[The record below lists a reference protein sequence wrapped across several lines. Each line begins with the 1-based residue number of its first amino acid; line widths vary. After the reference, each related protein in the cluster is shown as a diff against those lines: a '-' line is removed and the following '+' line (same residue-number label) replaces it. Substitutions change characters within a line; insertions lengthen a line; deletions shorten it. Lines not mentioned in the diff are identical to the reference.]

1 MLKSLSIHNYAI
13 IENLEI
19 DFYKG
24 FSTVTGET
32 GAGKSIILGALS
44 LIIGNRADAS
54 SIKNQNE
61 KCIVEGIFDVVN
73 YNLQSFFQH
82 NELDYNQFTIIRRE
96 INTKGI
102 SRAFINDT
110 PVSLQIL
117 KEISTKLI
125 DIHSQH
131 ENMLLN
137 DLNFQ
142 LNVVDIYANS
152 KELLTQYKTEFKSLK
167 EAQKNYNLLQ
177 QKANESQTRLEFLQ
191 FQFDQIEEAKLN
203 ADEQELLE
211 EESQI
216 LSHAVDIKLNLNNAY
231 NAIYEDEKNVILQLK
246 SATNFID
253 SINKIYPNSTEISER
268 MKNVYVE
275 IKDIVDDIERL
286 NHKIEANPNRLEEI
300 NLRLDLIYNL
310 QKKFQC
316 SSIAEIIDYKNKLE
330 TELLEISSYSFDLEK
345 LKKEIEIISKQVENS
360 AQKLSENRKK
370 HIAEIEKEIE
380 KYCSLLGMPNISFQ
394 IKIEKLEN
402 LNETGKDKVQFL
414 FSANKN
420 IEVQEITKIAS
431 GGELSR
437 LMLSIKYLMC
447 TKTSLPTIIFDEI
460 DTGISG
466 NIADKM
472 GNIMQEMAKNM
483 QVISIT
489 HLPQIAAKGNYHY
502 VVFKDNSQEKTQ
514 TGIRQLSENERT
526 QEIAKMLSGK
536 DISEAAISNAM
547 ELLKK

>member
-61 KCIVEGIFDVVN
+61 KCIVEGIFDVEN

-110 PVSLQIL
+110 PVSLQVL

-177 QKANESQTRLEFLQ
+177 QKANESQARLEFLQ

-203 ADEQELLE
+203 DDEQELLE

-275 IKDIVDDIERL
+275 IKDIADDIERL

-316 SSIAEIIDYKNKLE
+316 SSISEIIEYKNKLE

-345 LKKEIEIISKQVENS
+345 LKKEIEIISKQVENL
-360 AQKLSENRKK
+360 AHKLSENRKK
-370 HIAEIEKEIE
+370 HIAEIEKQIE
-380 KYCSLLGMPNISFQ
+380 KHCFLLGMPNISFQ

-420 IEVQEITKIAS
+420 IDVQEITKIAS

-472 GNIMQEMAKNM
+472 GNIMQEMAHNM

-502 VVFKDNSQEKTQ
+502 IVFKDNSKEKTQ

-526 QEIAKMLSGK
+526 MEIAKMLSGK
-536 DISEAAISNAM
+536 DISEAAISNAK